1 MRYDKGNIFGGIVMT
16 TFADYFTPISAKEA
30 NAQLQTGT
38 ILFFLSDVRLV
49 PIAAVLSQN

>member
-30 NAQLQTGT
+30 NAQLQTADNF
-38 ILFFLSDVRLV
+38 ILFIGRRLV
-49 PIAAVLSQN
+49 HIVAVLSQN

>member
-30 NAQLQTGT
+30 NAQLQTADNF
-38 ILFFLSDVRLV
+38 ILLSDVRLV
-49 PIAAVLSQN
+49 HIVAVLSQN

>member
-30 NAQLQTGT
+30 NAQLQTADNF
-38 ILFFLSDVRLV
+38 ILFIGR
-49 PIAAVLSQN
+49 PTCP